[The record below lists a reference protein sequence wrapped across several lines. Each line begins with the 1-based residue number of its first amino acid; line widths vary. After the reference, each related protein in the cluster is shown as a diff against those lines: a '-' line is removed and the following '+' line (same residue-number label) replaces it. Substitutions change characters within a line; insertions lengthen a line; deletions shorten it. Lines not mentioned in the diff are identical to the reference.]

1 MCWVIGMKTD
11 KSAASEPL
19 LCSVKPSK
27 AIVKL
32 AVPATLALL
41 AKAVYNIVDTA
52 YIGMLDSDIA
62 LAAVGVT
69 LPLLLIMV
77 SVENIF
83 AAGASV
89 LAGRQL
95 GAGDK
100 EGASRTV
107 TTIVALSMLIGV
119 GLCIFG
125 MLFMEPLL
133 RTFGA
138 SDTVLPQAKDY
149 AFWMFIAALFNLPAQ
164 SLNCAARAESSVRIS
179 SIAVITGAALN
190 VALDPVFMFS
200 WGLDMG
206 VEGASLATTVSQLAT
221 YGILLWFYLGGRSV
235 IKIKP
240 RYFQCSGKLVWAV
253 VSIGIPTA
261 VIQICLALATSLTNI
276 AAKPLPDSDLIIA
289 AYGVV
294 QRLILIG
301 CYVVMGFMQG
311 YQPVAAYAFGAKNE
325 ERFHQ
330 SARFALRGALLLT
343 VAVAAAYIA
352 LAQPLILLFNRNP
365 AVVELG
371 KWLLISQVALY
382 PAFGLCYMMTITFQ
396 TIGSSK
402 MGLFLSLIRQGLFY
416 VPFILVLPR
425 VFGVPGICFS
435 QPAADLLTILICALL
450 IKPMKRMA
458 SGNMAAGERAP
469 NEAESERRGET
480 GG

>member
-1 MCWVIGMKTD
+1 MKTD
-11 KSAASEPL
+11 RSIAKESL
-19 LCSVKPSK
+19 LSLVKPSK
-27 AIVKL
+27 AIINL

-95 GAGDK
+95 GADDK
-100 EGASRTV
+100 KGANQTV
-107 TTIVALSMLIGV
+107 TTIVGISMLIGV
-119 GLCIFG
+119 GLCVFG
-125 MLFMEPLL
+125 ILFMEPLL
-133 RTFGA
+133 RAFGA
-138 SDTVLPQAKDY
+138 SEAVLPQAKDY
-149 AFWMFIAALFNLPAQ
+149 AFWMFVAALFNLPAQ
-164 SLNCAARAESSVRIS
+164 SLNCAARAESSVKIS

-206 VEGASLATTVSQLAT
+206 VAGASLATTVSQFVT
-221 YGILLWFYLGGRSV
+221 YGILLWFYLGGHSI
-235 IKIKP
+235 IKVKP
-240 RYFQCSGKLVWAV
+240 RYFKCSGKLVWAV

-276 AAKPLPDSDLIIA
+276 AAKPLPDADLIIA

-311 YQPVAAYAFGAKNE
+311 YQPVASYAFGAKNE

-343 VAVAAAYIA
+343 VVVAAVYIA

-365 AVVELG
+365 AVVEFG

-425 VFGVPGICFS
+425 VFGVSGIYFS
-435 QPAADLLTILICALL
+435 QPAADLLTILICVLL
-450 IKPMKRMA
+450 VKPMKRMA
-458 SGNMAAGERAP
+458 SRNMTTGEMWPSEAGGG
-469 NEAESERRGET
+469 RRGED
-480 GG
+480 G